1 MNTYPLEIVTPDGQ
15 IFDGEV
21 ERLIVRAINGDVCI
35 LKNHSNYVV
44 PLGIGKARVKSPDGN
59 YRDASCNSGTLIV
72 SGGSA
77 KLIAMTFEW
86 ADEIDTNRAE
96 KAKLRAEEKIKNHK
110 SDYELQLAELKLK
123 RALNRLNVANRK

>member
-1 MNTYPLEIVTPDGQ
+1 MNTYPLEIVTPDGM
-15 IFDGEV
+15 IFNSEV

-35 LKNHSNYVV
+35 LKNHADYVV
-44 PLGIGKARVKSPDGN
+44 PLGIGRARVKFDGK
-59 YRDASCNSGTLIV
+59 YKDASCNSGTLIV

-86 ADEIDTNRAE
+86 ADEIDKNRAE
-96 KAKLRAEEKIKNHK
+96 AAKKRAEEKIKNHT

-123 RALNRLNVANRK
+123 RALNRLNVAK

>member
-1 MNTYPLEIVTPDGQ
+1 MNTYPLEIVTPDGL
-15 IFDGEV
+15 IFDDKV

-35 LKNHSNYVV
+35 LKNHSDYVV
-44 PLGIGKARVKSPDGN
+44 PLGIGRARIKVPDGK

-72 SGGSA
+72 TGGSA

-86 ADEIDTNRAE
+86 ADEIDKSRAE
-96 KAKLRAEEKIKNHK
+96 AAKKRAEEKIKNHT

-123 RALNRLNVANRK
+123 RALNRISVANRN